1 MKNNKNNSSRYNTA
15 RKVLIFWTL
24 FVGIGAVAGAWGML
38 ADPSGKA
45 LGMDAMLPYFQVL
58 PFAESLFQNF
68 VFSGI
73 MLLVVNGLTNLVA
86 ACLLFANKKIG
97 AILGG
102 VFGITLMA
110 WICIQF
116 CILPF
121 NFMSTIYFVFGVC
134 QAIAGVCATV
144 FHSQESFHFNE
155 ADYPNIGTN
164 PKLAVVYFSR
174 MGYTKKL
181 AYERANAT
189 GAVVHQIK
197 TTERTEGTLGFWWCG
212 RFSMHNW
219 DMPLVPDG
227 VDYATYDSVTICT
240 PVWMFSVPAPVKT
253 FCKAAGGSIKQ
264 VNYVVVHFMNARFQ
278 SVADEMDN
286 LLGAERQSFVS
297 VRCRYGK
304 FKQK

>member
-1 MKNNKNNSSRYNTA
+1 MKNNKNNGSRYNTT

-24 FVGIGAVAGAWGML
+24 FVGIGAVAGACGML
-38 ADPSGKA
+38 ADPSGKV

-73 MLLVVNGLTNLVA
+73 ALLVVNGLTNLVA
-86 ACLLFANKKIG
+86 AGLLFANKKIG
-97 AILGG
+97 SVLGG
-102 VFGITLMA
+102 VFGVTLMA

-116 CILPF
+116 CIFPF

-144 FHSQESFHFNE
+144 FHSQETFHFNPD
-155 ADYPNIGTN
+155 DYPNVGTN

-197 TTERTEGTLGFWWCG
+197 TTARTHGTPGFWWCG
-212 RFSMHNW
+212 RFAMHGW
-219 DMPLVPDG
+219 DMPLQPDG
-227 VDYATYDSVTICT
+227 IDYSKYESITICT
-240 PVWMFSVPAPVKT
+240 PVWAFSVAAPVKS
-253 FCKAAGGSIKQ
+253 FCKAVCGNVKQ

-278 SVADEMDN
+278 SVADEMDK
-286 LLGAERQSFVS
+286 LLGTKHQSFVS

-304 FKQK
+304 FKQQ